1 MLRTLLICGMIAGV
15 CAGVLGFGFARVAGE
30 GSVDAAIYVEETK
43 AKAAHE
49 PEQPAVVERDTQK
62 SVGLLT
68 ATVVYGVALGG
79 TFALVFAGVYG
90 RIATAPPSRTAVWL
104 AGMAFLVV
112 FLVPFLKYPANP
124 PATGDPETI
133 QKRTLLYLTMVVASL
148 LSAVAAVRIRA
159 LIRRTES
166 WRPYGAFVA
175 VASYAVL
182 VGIVMLIL
190 PGINAVPNDFP
201 ATSLYTFRTAT
212 VGLQLTVWTTI
223 GLVFALLAQ
232 RKMVAGATAP
242 PAPSDAAPEVER
254 A

>member
-15 CAGVLGFGFARVAGE
+15 CAGVLGFGFARLAGE
-30 GSVDAAIYVEETK
+30 GSVDAAIHVEETK
-43 AKAAHE
+43 AKAAHQ
-49 PEQPAVVERDTQK
+49 PEQRDEVERGTQK

-79 TFALVFAGVYG
+79 IFALVFGGVYD
-90 RIATAPPSRTAVWL
+90 RIATATPSRTAVWL
-104 AGMAFLVV
+104 AAMAFLVV
-112 FLVPFLKYPANP
+112 FLIPFLKYPANP
-124 PATGDPETI
+124 PATADPETI
-133 QKRTLLYLTMVVASL
+133 QKRTLLYLTMVAASL

-166 WRPYGAFVA
+166 WRPYGTLGA
-175 VASYAVL
+175 VASYAVV
-182 VGIVMLIL
+182 VGVVMLIL
-190 PGINAVPNDFP
+190 PGINEVPNDFP

-232 RKMVAGATAP
+232 RTMVPGPTAP
-242 PAPSDAAPEVER
+242 RAPSDATPEVER

>member
-30 GSVDAAIYVEETK
+30 GSVDAAIHVEETK
-43 AKAAHE
+43 AKAAGE
-49 PEQPAVVERDTQK
+49 PEETAVVERSTQK

-79 TFALVFAGVYG
+79 IFALVFAGIYG
-90 RIATAPPSRTAVWL
+90 RIADAPPSRTAVWL
-104 AGMAFLVV
+104 AGLAFLVV
-112 FLVPFLKYPANP
+112 FLIPFLKYPANP

-148 LSAVAAVRIRA
+148 LSAVAAVRVRA
-159 LIRRTES
+159 LVRRTEA
-166 WRPYGAFVA
+166 WRQYGTLAA
-175 VASYAVL
+175 VACYAVI
-182 VGIVMLIL
+182 VGVAMLLL
-190 PGINAVPNDFP
+190 PGVNEVPNDFP

-212 VGLQLTVWTTI
+212 VGLQLVVWTTI
-223 GLVFALLAQ
+223 GLVFAALAQ
-232 RKMVAGATAP
+232 RRMAESAGARS
-242 PAPSDAAPEVER
+242 PATTPAGAER